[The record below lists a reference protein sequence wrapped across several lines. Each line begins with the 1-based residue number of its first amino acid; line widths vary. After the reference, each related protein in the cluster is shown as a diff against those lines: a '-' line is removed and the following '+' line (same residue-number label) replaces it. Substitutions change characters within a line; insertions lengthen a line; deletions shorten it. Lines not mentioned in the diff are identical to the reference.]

1 MGSWKLDEGEM
12 MVETPN
18 FGLRG
23 IHNYVHIYSLKKK
36 RFPMI
41 CFPNAKIN
49 LGLHITAKRKDGYH
63 DIETCMVPVPLYDA
77 LEVVVDKK
85 TVFDVSGLAIPGDEK
100 ENLILK
106 ALKLLR
112 KDFNDLPP
120 VNIHLLKKI
129 PMGAGLG
136 GGSAD
141 AAFALTLMNRLFD
154 LHLENW
160 FLEDY
165 AAQLGSDCAFFIE
178 NTPKIA
184 TGRGEVLEPIEVN
197 LKGDHLILVKP
208 PIHIGTKEA
217 YAGVKPQIPKSNL
230 REILKDKSLWKKQL
244 VNDFEESIFPSYP
257 ELADIKNQLYDM
269 GAYYAAMSGSG
280 STVFGL
286 FGEVPEKIFWPE
298 TYFSFEGFL

>member
-1 MGSWKLDEGEM
+1 
-12 MVETPN
+12 
-18 FGLRG
+18 
-23 IHNYVHIYSLKKK
+23 
-36 RFPMI
+36 MI

-63 DIETCMVPVPLYDA
+63 DIETCMIPIPLFDA
-77 LEVVVDKK
+77 LEMIEGKK
-85 TVFDVSGLAIPGDEK
+85 DLFETTGMNIPGAEK
-100 ENLILK
+100 DNLIIK

-120 VNIHLLKKI
+120 VHIHLHKNI

-154 LHLENW
+154 LHLEDW

-165 AAQLGSDCAFFIE
+165 AAQLGSDCPFFIE

-184 TGRGEVLEPIEVN
+184 TGRGEILEPVAIDI
-197 LKGDHLILVKP
+197 KGDHILLIKP
-208 PIHIGTKEA
+208 PVHVGTKEA
-217 YAGVKPQIPKSNL
+217 YAGVKPQAPKFPIKK
-230 REILKDKSLWKKQL
+230 ILSDKSSWKEKL
-244 VNDFEESIFPSYP
+244 VNDFEASIFPQYP
-257 ELADIKNQLYDM
+257 ELAEIKAKLYEM

-280 STVFGL
+280 STLFGL
-286 FGEVPEKIFWPE
+286 FKDSPPKKDWPSE
-298 TYFSFEGFL
+298 HFVFEAIV

>member
-1 MGSWKLDEGEM
+1 
-12 MVETPN
+12 
-18 FGLRG
+18 
-23 IHNYVHIYSLKKK
+23 
-36 RFPMI
+36 
-41 CFPNAKIN
+41 
-49 LGLHITAKRKDGYH
+49 
-63 DIETCMVPVPLYDA
+63 MVPIPLYDA
-77 LEVVVDKK
+77 LEIMIDKK
-85 TVFDVSGLAIPGDEK
+85 TVFDVSGLSIPGDEK

-112 KDFNDLPP
+112 KDFNDLP
-120 VNIHLLKKI
+120 NIHIHLLKNI

-154 LHLENW
+154 LHLEDW

-178 NTPKIA
+178 NKPKIA

-217 YAGVKPQIPKSNL
+217 YAGVKPQKPQSNL
-230 REILKDKSLWKKQL
+230 KDILKDKSLWKEQL
-244 VNDFEESIFPSYP
+244 VNDFEASIFPKYP
-257 ELADIKNQLYDM
+257 ELMEIKERLYEM

-286 FGEVPEKIFWPE
+286 FEEAPQRFSWPE
-298 TYFSFEGFL
+298 TYFTFGELL